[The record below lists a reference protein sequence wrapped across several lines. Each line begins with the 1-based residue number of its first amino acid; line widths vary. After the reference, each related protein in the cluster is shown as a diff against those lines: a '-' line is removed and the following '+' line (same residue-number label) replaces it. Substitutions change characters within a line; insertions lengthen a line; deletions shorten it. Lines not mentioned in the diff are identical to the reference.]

1 MFKRLFP
8 PESSRYQ
15 HIQNAFKK
23 MDVDIVNRLEILFPM
38 WIMFAFQHYLIKS
51 YDIAVYRFMEIDL
64 NRDYLFSLIREDWI
78 GVSNIL
84 FHSLLFLWLM
94 KKFESFG
101 LFRIVKMDSQTNFL
115 LFLSIYSLIDVMI
128 FGRMMFPLA
137 LLILVLYL
145 LYRSDSTQIKIISIL
160 LTVVALILS
169 LYQDEPIVSTAT
181 MVYLPFLVVALIRRS
196 KQYLHYSQKYLL
208 LILFIFLFTKELW
221 FGLIGL
227 GYFLFFYFYHYF
239 SSNERHNW
247 LKFDSNY

>member
-1 MFKRLFP
+1 MIKRIFP
-8 PESSRYQ
+8 VESNQYQ
-15 HIQNAFKK
+15 LLRNLFKK
-23 MDVDIVNRLEILFPM
+23 IDTDSLNRFEMFFPM

-64 NRDYLFSLIREDWI
+64 NRDYLFSMIREDLI
-78 GVSNIL
+78 GVFNIL
-84 FHSLLFLWLM
+84 IHSIVLLWLM
-94 KKFESFG
+94 KRFESFG

-145 LYRSDSTQIKIISIL
+145 LYRSSSIQIKIISIL
-160 LTVVALILS
+160 LSVVALILS
-169 LYQDEPIVSTAT
+169 LRQDEPIVSTAA
-181 MVYLPFLVVALIRRS
+181 MVYLPFLVVALIAKS
-196 KQYLHYSQKYLL
+196 EQYLHYAQKYLL

-227 GYFLFFYFYHYF
+227 GYFLFFHSYYYFT
-239 SSNERHNW
+239 SNEKYNW
-247 LKFDSNY
+247 LKFDSN